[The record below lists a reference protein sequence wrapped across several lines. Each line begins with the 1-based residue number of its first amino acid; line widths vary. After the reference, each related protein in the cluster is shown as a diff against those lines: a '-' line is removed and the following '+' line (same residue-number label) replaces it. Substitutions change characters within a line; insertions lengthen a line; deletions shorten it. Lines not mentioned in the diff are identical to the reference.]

1 MATLASSV
9 SYRFSL
15 RRSVFGVRRRM
26 IYSTQMSAI
35 TVHVTDDLAQ
45 RLAGRQERLTEI
57 LELGLRELN
66 AETQR
71 GFVGAAEVLEFLAGL
86 PSPQEI
92 LALRPSESFERRV
105 RELLAKNRASGLT
118 QQEEEEWDRYEY
130 LEHLVRMAKAKAAL
144 RLGQPVANG

>member
-1 MATLASSV
+1 
-9 SYRFSL
+9 
-15 RRSVFGVRRRM
+15 M

-35 TVHVTDDLAQ
+35 TVHVTEDLAQ
-45 RLAGRQERLTEI
+45 RLEGRHERLPEI

-86 PSPQEI
+86 PSPQET
-92 LALRPSESFERRV
+92 LALHPSGPFERRV

-118 QQEEEEWDRYEY
+118 QQEQEDWERYEY

-144 RLGQPVANG
+144 RLGQPGVND